1 MIIMLFN
8 SYIFILC
15 FLPLTMLAYFGLN
28 RLGEYNAAKLSLVI
42 ASLIFC
48 GYKDMTYVYILACS
62 ILMNYLACML
72 LGRFPDRSRL
82 IVAVGV
88 IANIALLG
96 YFKYFNFLLE
106 NLNALT
112 GGDFDYLDLVLPL
125 GISYFTFQ
133 QISYLIEA
141 GKGDCNDYSFLDY
154 VLYVTFFPRLVAGPI
169 VSHEELLPQFASG
182 ENKRLNTA
190 NVVMGLQLFAI
201 GLFKKVIVADTFGKI
216 VSYGYG
222 HIPSLNSLEAILTIL
237 AYTIQIYYDFSGYSD
252 MAVGVGYL
260 FNIKLP
266 INFNSPYKAKTI
278 VDFWKRWHMTLTRF
292 LTKYVYIPLGGNRKG
307 TVRTYVNILIVFLVS
322 GIWHGAGWTFIVWGL
337 LHGIANGLCR
347 MFSRTIE
354 KIPSWISWFLNFL
367 FLNLTWVVFRAES
380 LNQAWQLLGRV
391 TTGGFSINAELTESL
406 LQPTLISLPAQF
418 IPFLWVIIGYT
429 TAALVVSFFA
439 RNSNEIVS
447 RRQTGVW
454 SLLWTY
460 ALFVISMLS
469 MSGVST
475 FLYNNF

>member
-1 MIIMLFN
+1 MLFN

-15 FLPLTMLAYFGLN
+15 FLPLTMAAYFGLN
-28 RLGEYNAAKLSLVI
+28 RLEKYNAAKLLLVI

-48 GYKDMTYVYILACS
+48 GYNDITYMYILVCS

-72 LGRFPDRSRL
+72 LRRFPDRSRL

-96 YFKYFNFLLE
+96 YFKYFNFLIE

-112 GGDFDYLDLVLPL
+112 GGDFDYLNLVLPL

-141 GKGDCNDYSFLDY
+141 GKGACTDYSFLDY
-154 VLYVTFFPRLVAGPI
+154 VLYVTFFPRLISGPI
-169 VSHEELLPQFASG
+169 VPHDELLPQFASR
-182 ENKRLNTA
+182 ENKSVDTSNI
-190 NVVMGLQLFAI
+190 VMGLQIFAI

-222 HIPSLNSLEAILTIL
+222 HISTLNSLEAILTIL

-266 INFNSPYKAKTI
+266 INFHSPYQAKTI
-278 VDFWKRWHMTLTRF
+278 VEFWKRWHMSLTQFLTR
-292 LTKYVYIPLGGNRKG
+292 YVYIPLGGNRKG
-307 TVRTYVNILIVFLVS
+307 TVRTYINILIVFLVS

-337 LHGIANGLCR
+337 LHGVANGLCR
-347 MFSRTIE
+347 LFSKQIE
-354 KIPSWISWFLNFL
+354 KIPGWINWTVNFL
-367 FLNLTWVVFRAES
+367 FLNLTWIVFRAES
-380 LNQAWQLLGRV
+380 LTQAWQLLSRV
-391 TTGGFSINAELTESL
+391 TVGGFSINAELTESL

-418 IPFLWVIIGYT
+418 VPFLWVILGYT
-429 TAALVVSFFA
+429 AAALGVSIFA
-439 RNSNEIVS
+439 KNSNEIVT
-447 RRQTGVW
+447 RRKTDLW

-460 ALFVISMLS
+460 GLFIVSMLS

>member
-1 MIIMLFN
+1 MQFN

-15 FLPLTMLAYFGLN
+15 FLPLTMLAYFSLN
-28 RLGEYNAAKLSLVI
+28 CLEKYNSAKLLL
-42 ASLIFC
+42 AATSLIFC
-48 GYKDMTYVYILACS
+48 GYSDITYVYVIVLS
-62 ILMNYLACML
+62 ILMNYLVCL
-72 LGRFPDRSRL
+72 LLRRYPKRSGL
-82 IVAVGV
+82 FVTIGV

-106 NLNALT
+106 NINALT
-112 GGDFDYLDLVLPL
+112 GGDFDYLNLVLPL

-133 QISYLIEA
+133 QIAYLIDA
-141 GKGDCNDYSFLDY
+141 GRGGCTGHSIVDYI
-154 VLYVTFFPRLVAGPI
+154 LYVTFFPRLVAGPI
-169 VSHEELLPQFASG
+169 VLPDELLPQFASR

-190 NVVMGLQLFAI
+190 NIVMGLQLFAF

-222 HIPSLNSLEAILTIL
+222 HVSSLNSLEAILTIL

-252 MAVGVGYL
+252 MAVGVGLL

-278 VDFWKRWHMTLTRF
+278 VEFWKRWHMSLTRF

-307 TVRTYVNILIVFLVS
+307 TVRTYVNILVVFLVS

-347 MFSRTIE
+347 AFSRTIE
-354 KIPSWISWFLNFL
+354 KVPGWINWILNFL
-367 FLNLTWVVFRAES
+367 FLNLTWIVFRAES
-380 LNQAWQLLGRV
+380 LEQAWQLLCRV
-391 TTGGFSINAELTESL
+391 TAGGFGINAELTESL

-418 IPFLWVIIGYT
+418 IPFLWVILGYT
-429 TAALVVSFFA
+429 VAALAVSVFA
-439 RNSNEIVS
+439 RNSNEIAS

-454 SLLWTY
+454 SLAWAY
-460 ALFVISMLS
+460 VLFIVSVLS
-469 MSGVST
+469 LSGVST
-475 FLYNNF
+475 FLYFNF

>member
-1 MIIMLFN
+1 MLFN

-15 FLPLTMLAYFGLN
+15 FLPLTVAVYFGLN
-28 RLGEYNAAKLSLVI
+28 RRGKYNAAKLSLVI

-48 GYKDMTYVYILACS
+48 GYNDITYVHILISS

-88 IANIALLG
+88 IANVALLG

-112 GGDFDYLDLVLPL
+112 GGDFDYLELVLPL
-125 GISYFTFQ
+125 GISYFSFQ

-141 GKGDCNDYSFLDY
+141 GKGACSDYSFLDY
-154 VLYVTFFPRLVAGPI
+154 VLYVTFFPRLISGPI
-169 VSHEELLPQFASG
+169 VPHDELLPQFASR
-182 ENKRLNTA
+182 ENKSVDTSNI
-190 NVVMGLQLFAI
+190 VKGLQLFSI
-201 GLFKKVIVADTFGKI
+201 GLFKKVIVADAFGKI
-216 VSYGYG
+216 VKYGYG
-222 HIPSLNSLEAILTIL
+222 HISTLNSLEAVLTIL

-252 MAVGVGYL
+252 MAVGVGLL
-260 FNIKLP
+260 FNIQLP

-278 VDFWKRWHMTLTRF
+278 VEFWERWHMSLTRF

-307 TVRTYVNILIVFLVS
+307 TVRTYINILIVFLVS
-322 GIWHGAGWTFIVWGL
+322 GIWHGAGWTFILWGL

-347 MFSRTIE
+347 LFSKQIE
-354 KIPSWISWFLNFL
+354 KIPGWINWTVNFL
-367 FLNLTWVVFRAES
+367 FLNLTWIFFRAES
-380 LNQAWQLLGRV
+380 LEQAWRLLGRV
-391 TTGGFSINAELTESL
+391 TSGGFTINEELTESL
-406 LQPTLISLPAQF
+406 LQPTLINLPAQF
-418 IPFLWVIIGYT
+418 VPFLWVILGYT
-429 TAALVVSFFA
+429 VAALGVSFFA

-447 RRQTGVW
+447 RRQTSLW
-454 SLLWTY
+454 SLLWCY
-460 ALFVISMLS
+460 GLFIVSTLS

>member
-1 MIIMLFN
+1 MLFN

-15 FLPLTMLAYFGLN
+15 FLPLAMLAYFSLN
-28 RLGEYNAAKLSLVI
+28 KLKQYNAAKLSLVI

-48 GYKDMTYVYILACS
+48 GYNDINYVYILVCS
-62 ILMNYLACML
+62 ILMNCLACML
-72 LGRFPDRSRL
+72 LGRFPRCSKL

-88 IANIALLG
+88 VANIVFLAS
-96 YFKYFNFLLE
+96 FKYFNFLLE
-106 NLNALT
+106 NINAFT
-112 GGDFDYLDLVLPL
+112 GSDFNYLKMVMPL

-141 GKGDCNDYSFLDY
+141 GKGACTNYSFLDY
-154 VLYVTFFPRLVAGPI
+154 VLYVTFFPRLISGPI
-169 VSHEELLPQFASG
+169 VSHDELLPQFASL
-182 ENKRLNTA
+182 ENKRLNAA
-190 NVVMGLQLFAI
+190 NIVMGLQMFAI
-201 GLFKKVIVADTFGKI
+201 GLFKKVIEADTFGKI

-222 HIPSLNSLEAILTIL
+222 HVSSLNSLEAILTIL

-278 VDFWKRWHMTLTRF
+278 VEFWKRWHMSLTRF

-337 LHGIANGLCR
+337 LHGVANGLCR
-347 MFSRTIE
+347 MFSKQIE
-354 KIPSWISWFLNFL
+354 KIPGWINWIGNFL
-367 FLNLTWVVFRAES
+367 FLNLTWIVFRAES
-380 LNQAWQLLGRV
+380 LDQAWQLLCRV
-391 TTGGFSINAELTESL
+391 TAGGFGINAELTEAL

-418 IPFLWVIIGYT
+418 VPFLWVILGYT
-429 TAALVVSFFA
+429 TAALAVPVLA

-447 RRQTGVW
+447 CRKNGIW

-460 ALFVISMLS
+460 MLFIVSMLS

>member
-1 MIIMLFN
+1 MQFN

-28 RLGEYNAAKLSLVI
+28 RLKKYNAAKLSLVI
-42 ASLIFC
+42 VSLIYC
-48 GYKDMTYVYILACS
+48 GYNDISYVYVLVFS
-62 ILMNYLACML
+62 ILMNYLVCL
-72 LGRFPDRSRL
+72 LLRWYPKRGKLFVT
-82 IVAVGV
+82 IGI

-112 GGDFDYLDLVLPL
+112 GGDFDYLKLVLPL

-133 QISYLIEA
+133 QISYLVDA
-141 GKGDCNDYSFLDY
+141 GKGTCAGHSLLDY
-154 VLYVTFFPRLVAGPI
+154 VLYVTFFPRLVSGPI
-169 VSHEELLPQFASG
+169 VPQDELLPQFASM
-182 ENKRLNTA
+182 ENKRLNA
-190 NVVMGLQLFAI
+190 DNVVKGLQLFAM

-216 VSYGYG
+216 VTYGYG
-222 HIPSLNSLEAILTIL
+222 HVSSLNSLEAILTIL
-237 AYTIQIYYDFSGYSD
+237 AYTLQIYYDFSGYSD

-266 INFNSPYKAKTI
+266 INFNSPYKAKT
-278 VDFWKRWHMTLTRF
+278 VVEFWKRWHMSLTRF
-292 LTKYVYIPLGGNRKG
+292 LMKYVYIPLGGSMKG
-307 TVRTYVNILIVFLVS
+307 TARTYVNVLIVFLVS

-347 MFSRTIE
+347 LFSKQIG
-354 KIPSWISWFLNFL
+354 KIPGCINWMANFL
-367 FLNLTWVVFRAES
+367 FLNLTWIVFRAES
-380 LNQAWQLLGRV
+380 LDQAWQLLGRV
-391 TTGGFSINAELTESL
+391 TAGGFSINAELTESL

-418 IPFLWVIIGYT
+418 IPFLWVILGYT
-429 TAALVVSFFA
+429 AAALAVPVFA
-439 RNSNEIVS
+439 PSSNEIVA
-447 RRQTGVW
+447 RRKTGLW
-454 SLLWTY
+454 SLLWIY
-460 ALFVISMLS
+460 GLFIISMLS